1 MTLFL
6 VTHIVRSGPKR
17 YRAEFNLKMKDTK
30 QIFPPTLKLLKI
42 ILSCIL
48 SCQFYFD
55 IKLHSGVFNY
65 LLLSVIDRS
74 CLLRSVPHPIPCYQT
89 SDCSLTVRNVGVS
102 FSPHLC

>member
-48 SCQFYFD
+48 SKAC
-55 IKLHSGVFNY
+55 IGPILGVIIEVN
-65 LLLSVIDRS
+65 LK
-74 CLLRSVPHPIPCYQT
+74 
-89 SDCSLTVRNVGVS
+89 
-102 FSPHLC
+102 